1 MPEYRKRRRNKLF
14 TSHPRGRAVKRQD
27 EHNEDI
33 IMTADD
39 KESRSVKAPKNA
51 NMKVVKG
58 KKAEKKRKFKFFTAA
73 LIAVLVVLLVLELIF
88 PAGLVRT
95 AKNTIAVIGSGSL
108 PIELDSTNTLDVKP
122 MGSYYFLISNSHL
135 YAYSNSG
142 KELINHPHGCENPIL
157 KVSRYGALVFDQ
169 DDSKISII
177 TISGEEFFVDTK
189 KTVKS
194 AAISDTG
201 NYAVVTESDSYASA
215 VSVYNKK
222 GENIYEWYSAK
233 DTVNNVAISSNGK
246 KIAVS
251 TFNTSGGEFTSTINV
266 LNFESA
272 TPEYTYKIENSLVYD
287 ISSAA
292 TDYFTVA
299 SSNAMHFIKWSN
311 YKRND
316 YSNDYNLLM
325 LRTASH
331 GTVAVW
337 GRESN
342 FSDNIITV
350 FSKKGEKRFEFR
362 FNGIISDIRL
372 FGDHI
377 YCMSDTDIYLLSESG
392 KILRDA
398 SIGFGGV
405 RLVVTGTNNVL
416 VITDNKIEKIKL
428 EQGKE

>member
-1 MPEYRKRRRNKLF
+1 MPDYRKRRRNKLF
-14 TSHPRGRAVKRQD
+14 TAHPRSRAAK
-27 EHNEDI
+27 HNDQHIEDI
-33 IMTADD
+33 VMTADD
-39 KESRSVKAPKNA
+39 NIKRSVKAPKNS

-58 KKAEKKRKFKFFTAA
+58 KKAEKKRKFKFFSAV
-73 LIAVLVVLLVLELIF
+73 LIAILVVLLVLEMIF

-95 AKNTIAVIGSGSL
+95 LKNTIAVIGSGNI
-108 PIELDSTNTLDVKP
+108 PIELDSTNTIDVKP
-122 MGSYYFLISNSHL
+122 MGSYFFLISNTHI

-142 KELINHPHGCENPIL
+142 KELINHVHGCENPIL
-157 KVSRYGALVFDQ
+157 KASRYGALVFDQ
-169 DDSKISII
+169 DESKISII

-189 KTVKS
+189 KSVKS

-201 NYAVVTESDSYASA
+201 NFAVVTESDSYASA

-233 DTVNNVAISSNGK
+233 DSVNNVAISSNGK

-251 TFNTSGGEFTSTINV
+251 TFNTSGGEFTSTVNV

-272 TPEYTYKIENSLVYD
+272 TPEYSYKIDDSLVYD
-287 ISSAA
+287 LSSAA

-299 SSNAMHFIKWSN
+299 ASNSMHFIKWSN

-316 YSNDYNLLM
+316 YNNDYNLLM

-337 GRESN
+337 GREGN
-342 FSDNIITV
+342 LSDNIITV
-350 FSKKGEKRFEFR
+350 FSKKGEKRFEFK
-362 FNGIISDIRL
+362 FDGIISDIRL
-372 FGDHI
+372 FGEHI
-377 YCMSDTDIYLLSESG
+377 YCMSDTDVYLLSEDG

-398 SIGFGGV
+398 SSGFGGV
-405 RLVVTGTNNVL
+405 RIVVTGTNNVL
-416 VITDNKIEKIKL
+416 VVTDNKIEKIKL